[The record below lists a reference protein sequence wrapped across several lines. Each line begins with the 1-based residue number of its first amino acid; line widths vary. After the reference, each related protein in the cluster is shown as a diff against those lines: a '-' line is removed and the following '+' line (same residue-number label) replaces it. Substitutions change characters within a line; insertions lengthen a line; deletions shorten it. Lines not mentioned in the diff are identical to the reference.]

1 MYNHQP
7 DSRARQLIYFV
18 VVHTVIFPVL
28 VKCRVSQQ
36 MLSLVFYQIK
46 ATKGSVS
53 IKTHCYLLYLIINLC
68 TVISLHVSWLIALS
82 KFCKEELEETNE
94 E

>member
-1 MYNHQP
+1 MQ
-7 DSRARQLIYFV
+7 
-18 VVHTVIFPVL
+18 
-28 VKCRVSQQ
+28 KVSQQ

-53 IKTHCYLLYLIINLC
+53 IKTRCYLLYLITNLC

-82 KFCKEELEETNE
+82 KSRKEELEETNE